1 MANRIPLIVDTT
13 DGNKIKELPIGSNL
27 DLTGSGIVGTTS
39 IGTTSITADVSVLNS
54 INTNNIIVNASAD
67 LGSVEN
73 LTINGGTAGQVL
85 STDGAG
91 NVSFITLGNYD
102 QNLNTTDDVTFN
114 TVGSRRITAP
124 INVTA
129 EIRTSSTGLGNK
141 TWAFGSTGIL
151 TLPVDGDIR
160 NSAGQSLLN
169 FTSVPSDIIS
179 DVDNTRDLGAV
190 GNRWAQGHFTNIY
203 GALTGE
209 LTGNVTGDLTG
220 NVTGNLTGNVTGQ
233 LNAGFG
239 IISYSDLAPNQGWNV
254 ESNSLPPT
262 KWVFR
267 TTGDLQLPG
276 GGGLLGLPDGDITDA
291 QSKSLLR
298 GNWGVVNIAKINL
311 AGSWPFNGIGFWAN
325 PVTTRVWDNST
336 IILDYDTWEALKAQY
351 PAWVAGDAIPNDL
364 ICLGSAD
371 YLGRFNNFGKI
382 ITPTEFDITTS
393 GGYITDVKVA
403 QAGINQ
409 SGLSSDNLQAFLP
422 GDTLT
427 QNTAIPA
434 GGIIGR
440 IPPLP
445 INYQDSGL
453 TLNQGQLVV
462 NPINADSTV
471 EPVVAKF
478 YGDVVVTGDVIGNVV
493 GPIQVDVSNISILG
507 GSVNQVLQTNGAGV
521 LSWVTQSG
529 GGGGG
534 GAVVLDD
541 LTDVVITSVSSG
553 QVLKYDGANWINSA
567 VPLNAFGTITV
578 SGSGI
583 NIAPDQLN
591 DTLTFI
597 ASTGISMNVDA
608 GTDSITIT
616 NTAPNVTQNVF
627 TTVAVAGQNN
637 VVADSSTDTLTLVA
651 GANVTIT
658 TNDSTDS
665 ITINA
670 GQSNSFVSIAVAGQ
684 SPVLADS
691 TSDTLTLVGSGITIT
706 TDSVTDT
713 ITFSNVGTGLES
725 RTTVAGTTAS
735 LASLASADLNITGF
749 KGYVLYKIQ
758 TSVAAWV
765 RLYTDG
771 ASRTADAGRLEAVD
785 PDPGAGVIAEV
796 ITTGGQTILMS
807 PAVMGFN
814 NETSPTT
821 TIPCRVTN
829 KSGSTAAV
837 TVTLTLIKIEA

>member
-13 DGNKIKELPIGSNL
+13 DSNKIKELPIGDNL
-27 DLTGSGIVGTTS
+27 LMTGSNITGVSGITAQ
-39 IGTTSITADVSVLNS
+39 SITTTTGTFTNLNTQ
-54 INTNNIIVNASAD
+54 NLTVTAATN
-67 LGSVEN
+67 LGSITN
-73 LTINGGTAGQVL
+73 ITITGGTAGQVL
-85 STDGAG
+85 STDGTG
-91 NVSFITLGNYD
+91 NVSFISLGNYD
-102 QNLNTTDDVTFN
+102 QNLNTTNNVTFN
-114 TVGSRRITAP
+114 TVATRTIISP
-124 INVTA
+124 INFSA

-141 TWAFGSTGIL
+141 TWEFGSTGIL
-151 TLPVDGDIR
+151 TLPVNGDIR
-160 NSAGQSLLN
+160 NSAGQSLL
-169 FTSVPSDIIS
+169 SYAAVAADIIS

-190 GNRWAQGHFTNIY
+190 GNRWSQGHFTNIY
-203 GALTGE
+203 GA

-220 NVTGNLTGNVTGQ
+220 NVTGNTAGVHTGAVTGNLTGNVTG
-233 LNAGFG
+233 NTAGVHTG
-239 IISYSDLAPNQGWNV
+239 AVTGNLTGNV
-254 ESNSLPPT
+254 TGNL
-262 KWVFR
+262 
-267 TTGDLQLPG
+267 TGD
-276 GGGLLGLPDGDITDA
+276 
-291 QSKSLLR
+291 
-298 GNWGVVNIAKINL
+298 
-311 AGSWPFNGIGFWAN
+311 
-325 PVTTRVWDNST
+325 
-336 IILDYDTWEALKAQY
+336 
-351 PAWVAGDAIPNDL
+351 VAGN
-364 ICLGSAD
+364 
-371 YLGRFNNFGKI
+371 
-382 ITPTEFDITTS
+382 
-393 GGYITDVKVA
+393 
-403 QAGINQ
+403 
-409 SGLSSDNLQAFLP
+409 
-422 GDTLT
+422 
-427 QNTAIPA
+427 
-434 GGIIGR
+434 
-440 IPPLP
+440 
-445 INYQDSGL
+445 
-453 TLNQGQLVV
+453 
-462 NPINADSTV
+462 
-471 EPVVAKF
+471 
-478 YGDVVVTGDVIGNVV
+478 VTGDVTGNVQGSVFANDSTQMINAVTGKVV
-493 GPIQVDVSNISILG
+493 GPIQVNVANISILG
-507 GSVNQVLQTNGAGV
+507 GSADQVLKTNGAGV

-529 GGGGG
+529 GPGG

-597 ASTGISMNVDA
+597 ASTGISMTADA
-608 GTDSITIT
+608 GTDTITIT
-616 NTAPNVTQNVF
+616 NTAPNVTQNAF
-627 TTVAVAGQNN
+627 TTVAVAGQTS
-637 VVADSSTDTLTLVA
+637 VTADSSTDTLTLVA

-658 TNDSTDS
+658 TDSGTDS

-713 ITFSNVGTGLES
+713 ITFSNAGSGLEA
-725 RTTVAGTTAS
+725 RTTASGTTGS

-749 KGYVLYKIQ
+749 KGYVLLKIQ

-771 ASRTADAGRLEAVD
+771 TSRTADAGRLEAVD

-814 NETSPTT
+814 NETVPTT

-829 KSGSTAAV
+829 KSGSSAAV

>member
-1 MANRIPLIVDTT
+1 MANRIPLIVDNT
-13 DGNKIKELPIGSNL
+13 DSNKIKELPIGDNL
-27 DLTGSGIVGTTS
+27 LMTGSNITGVSGITAQ
-39 IGTTSITADVSVLNS
+39 SITTTTGTFTNLNTQ
-54 INTNNIIVNASAD
+54 NLTVTAATN
-67 LGSVEN
+67 LGSITN
-73 LTINGGTAGQVL
+73 ITITGGTAGQVL
-85 STDGAG
+85 STDGTG
-91 NVSFITLGNYD
+91 NVSFISLGNYD
-102 QNLNTTDDVTFN
+102 QNLNTTNNVTFN
-114 TVGSRRITAP
+114 TVATRTIISP
-124 INVTA
+124 INFSA

-141 TWAFGSTGIL
+141 TWEFGSTGIL
-151 TLPVDGDIR
+151 TLPVNGDIR
-160 NSAGQSLLN
+160 NSAGQSLL
-169 FTSVPSDIIS
+169 SYAAVAADIIS

-190 GNRWAQGHFTNIY
+190 GNRWSQGHFTNIY
-203 GALTGE
+203 GA

-220 NVTGNLTGNVTGQ
+220 NVTGNTAGVHTGAVTGNLTGNVTG
-233 LNAGFG
+233 
-239 IISYSDLAPNQGWNV
+239 
-254 ESNSLPPT
+254 
-262 KWVFR
+262 
-267 TTGDLQLPG
+267 
-276 GGGLLGLPDGDITDA
+276 
-291 QSKSLLR
+291 
-298 GNWGVVNIAKINL
+298 
-311 AGSWPFNGIGFWAN
+311 
-325 PVTTRVWDNST
+325 
-336 IILDYDTWEALKAQY
+336 
-351 PAWVAGDAIPNDL
+351 
-364 ICLGSAD
+364 
-371 YLGRFNNFGKI
+371 
-382 ITPTEFDITTS
+382 
-393 GGYITDVKVA
+393 
-403 QAGINQ
+403 
-409 SGLSSDNLQAFLP
+409 
-422 GDTLT
+422 
-427 QNTAIPA
+427 NTAGVHTGA
-434 GGIIGR
+434 VTG
-440 IPPLP
+440 
-445 INYQDSGL
+445 NL
-453 TLNQGQLVV
+453 TGNVTGNLTGN
-462 NPINADSTV
+462 
-471 EPVVAKF
+471 
-478 YGDVVVTGDVIGNVV
+478 VTGDVTGNVQGSVFANDSTQMINAVTGKVV

-507 GSVNQVLQTNGAGV
+507 GSNNQVLKTNGAGV

-529 GGGGG
+529 GPGG

-597 ASTGISMNVDA
+597 ASTGISMTADA
-608 GTDSITIT
+608 GTDTITIT

-627 TTVAVAGQNN
+627 TTVAVAGQTS
-637 VVADSSTDTLTLVA
+637 VTADSSTDTLTLVA

-658 TNDSTDS
+658 TDSGTDS

-713 ITFSNVGTGLES
+713 ITFSNAGSGLEA
-725 RTTVAGTTAS
+725 RTTASGTTGS

-749 KGYVLYKIQ
+749 KGYVLLKIQ

-771 ASRTADAGRLEAVD
+771 TSRTADAGRLEAVD

-814 NETSPTT
+814 NETVPTT

-829 KSGSTAAV
+829 KSGSSAAV

>member
-1 MANRIPLIVDTT
+1 MADRIPLIVDTT
-13 DGNKIKELPIGSNL
+13 DSNKIKELPIGDNL
-27 DLTGSGIVGTTS
+27 LMTGSNITGVSGITAQ
-39 IGTTSITADVSVLNS
+39 SITTTTGTFTNLN
-54 INTNNIIVNASAD
+54 TQ
-67 LGSVEN
+67 N
-73 LTINGGTAGQVL
+73 LTVTAATNLGNITNITITGGTEGQVL
-85 STDGAG
+85 STDGTG
-91 NVSFITLGNYD
+91 NVSFISLGNYD

-114 TVGSRRITAP
+114 TVATRRITAP

-141 TWAFGSTGIL
+141 TWTFGSTGIL
-151 TLPVDGDIR
+151 TLPVNGDIR
-160 NSAGQSLLN
+160 NSAGQSLL
-169 FTSVPSDIIS
+169 SYAAVAADIIS

-190 GNRWAQGHFTNIY
+190 GNRWSQGHFNNLY
-203 GALTGE
+203 GT

-220 NVTGNLTGNVTGQ
+220 NVTGNVLGNVTGNLTGQ
-233 LNAGFG
+233 LQAANPFKTISYVSEGPNPGWKITSNVFG
-239 IISYSDLAPNQGWNV
+239 IGEWL
-254 ESNSLPPT
+254 
-262 KWVFR
+262 FR
-267 TTGDLQLPG
+267 DTGDLRLPNG
-276 GGGLLGLPDGDITDA
+276 FTDITDA
-291 QSKSLLR
+291 QDQSLLR
-298 GNWGVVNIAKINL
+298 GNWGVVNIYKDNAP
-311 AGSWPFNGIGFWAN
+311 GYWPFNGVGSFAL
-325 PVTTRVWDNST
+325 PATTRVWDSST
-336 IILDYDTWEALKAQY
+336 IILDYDTWEALKEQY
-351 PAWVAGDAIPNDL
+351 PAWVAGDPIPNDL
-364 ICLGSAD
+364 ITLGTANPGD
-371 YLGRFNNFGKI
+371 PFDNFGKI

-393 GGYITDVKVA
+393 GGYITDVRVS

-409 SGLSSDNLQAFLP
+409 SIVSTDNLMAFLP

-427 QNTAIPA
+427 QNTVLPA
-434 GGIIGR
+434 GGILGR
-440 IPPLP
+440 IPTLP

-462 NPINADSTV
+462 NPINQDSTV

-507 GSVNQVLQTNGAGV
+507 GSNNQVLRTNGAGV

-529 GGGGG
+529 GPGG
-534 GAVVLDD
+534 GAVILDD

-597 ASTGISMNVDA
+597 ASTGISMTADA
-608 GTDSITIT
+608 GTDTITIT

-627 TTVAVAGQNN
+627 TTVAVAGQTS
-637 VVADSSTDTLTLVA
+637 VTADSSTDTLTLVA

-658 TNDSTDS
+658 TDSGTDS

-713 ITFSNVGTGLES
+713 ITFSNAGSGLEA
-725 RTTVAGTTAS
+725 RTTASGTTGS

-749 KGYVLYKIQ
+749 KGYVLLKIQ

-814 NETSPTT
+814 NETTPTT
-821 TIPCRVTN
+821 NIPCRVTN
-829 KSGSTAAV
+829 KSGSSAAV

>member
-13 DGNKIKELPIGSNL
+13 DSNKIKELPIGDNL
-27 DLTGSGIVGTTS
+27 LMTGSNITGVSGITAQ
-39 IGTTSITADVSVLNS
+39 SITTTTGTFTNV
-54 INTNNIIVNASAD
+54 NTQNLTVTAATNLGNIT
-67 LGSVEN
+67 N
-73 LTINGGTAGQVL
+73 LTITGGTAGQVL
-85 STDGAG
+85 STDGTG
-91 NVSFITLGNYD
+91 NVSFISLGNYD

-114 TVGSRRITAP
+114 TVATRRITAP

-151 TLPVDGDIR
+151 TLPVNGDIR
-160 NSAGQSLLN
+160 NSAGQSLL
-169 FTSVPSDIIS
+169 SYAAVAADIIS

-190 GNRWAQGHFTNIY
+190 GNRWSQGHFTNIY
-203 GALTGE
+203 GA

-220 NVTGNLTGNVTGQ
+220 NVTGNTAGVHTGAVTGNLTGNVTGN
-233 LNAGFG
+233 L
-239 IISYSDLAPNQGWNV
+239 
-254 ESNSLPPT
+254 
-262 KWVFR
+262 
-267 TTGDLQLPG
+267 TG
-276 GGGLLGLPDGDITDA
+276 
-291 QSKSLLR
+291 
-298 GNWGVVNIAKINL
+298 N
-311 AGSWPFNGIGFWAN
+311 
-325 PVTTRVWDNST
+325 
-336 IILDYDTWEALKAQY
+336 
-351 PAWVAGDAIPNDL
+351 
-364 ICLGSAD
+364 
-371 YLGRFNNFGKI
+371 
-382 ITPTEFDITTS
+382 
-393 GGYITDVKVA
+393 
-403 QAGINQ
+403 
-409 SGLSSDNLQAFLP
+409 
-422 GDTLT
+422 
-427 QNTAIPA
+427 
-434 GGIIGR
+434 
-440 IPPLP
+440 
-445 INYQDSGL
+445 
-453 TLNQGQLVV
+453 
-462 NPINADSTV
+462 
-471 EPVVAKF
+471 
-478 YGDVVVTGDVIGNVV
+478 VTGDVTGNMQGSVFANDSTQMINAVTGKVV

-507 GSVNQVLQTNGAGV
+507 GSNNQVLKTNGAGV

-529 GGGGG
+529 GPGG

-597 ASTGISMNVDA
+597 ASTGISMTADA
-608 GTDSITIT
+608 GTDTITIT

-627 TTVAVAGQNN
+627 TTVAVAGQTS
-637 VVADSSTDTLTLVA
+637 VAADSSTDTLTLVA

-658 TNDSTDS
+658 TDSGTDS

-713 ITFSNVGTGLES
+713 ITFSNAGSGLEA
-725 RTTVAGTTAS
+725 RTTASGTTGS

-749 KGYVLYKIQ
+749 KGYVLLKIQ

-771 ASRTADAGRLEAVD
+771 TSRTADAGRLEAVD

-814 NETSPTT
+814 NETVPTT

-829 KSGSTAAV
+829 KSGSSAAV

>member
-1 MANRIPLIVDTT
+1 MANRLPLIVDTA
-13 DGNKIKELPIGSNL
+13 DGNKIKELPIGDNL
-27 DLTGSGIVGTTS
+27 LMTGSNITGVSGITAQ
-39 IGTTSITADVSVLNS
+39 SITTTTGTFTNLN
-54 INTNNIIVNASAD
+54 TQ
-67 LGSVEN
+67 N
-73 LTINGGTAGQVL
+73 LTVTAATNLGNITNITITGGTAGQVL
-85 STDGAG
+85 STDGTG
-91 NVSFITLGNYD
+91 NVSFISLGNYD

-114 TVGSRRITAP
+114 TVATRRITAP

-141 TWAFGSTGIL
+141 TWTFGSTGIL
-151 TLPVDGDIR
+151 TLPVNGDIR
-160 NSAGQSLLN
+160 NSAGQSLL
-169 FTSVPSDIIS
+169 SYAAVAADIIS

-190 GNRWAQGHFTNIY
+190 GNRWSQGHFTNIY
-203 GALTGE
+203 GA

-220 NVTGNLTGNVTGQ
+220 NVTGNTAGVHTGAVTGNLTGNVTGN
-233 LNAGFG
+233 L
-239 IISYSDLAPNQGWNV
+239 
-254 ESNSLPPT
+254 
-262 KWVFR
+262 
-267 TTGDLQLPG
+267 TG
-276 GGGLLGLPDGDITDA
+276 
-291 QSKSLLR
+291 
-298 GNWGVVNIAKINL
+298 N
-311 AGSWPFNGIGFWAN
+311 
-325 PVTTRVWDNST
+325 
-336 IILDYDTWEALKAQY
+336 
-351 PAWVAGDAIPNDL
+351 
-364 ICLGSAD
+364 
-371 YLGRFNNFGKI
+371 
-382 ITPTEFDITTS
+382 
-393 GGYITDVKVA
+393 
-403 QAGINQ
+403 
-409 SGLSSDNLQAFLP
+409 
-422 GDTLT
+422 
-427 QNTAIPA
+427 
-434 GGIIGR
+434 
-440 IPPLP
+440 
-445 INYQDSGL
+445 
-453 TLNQGQLVV
+453 
-462 NPINADSTV
+462 
-471 EPVVAKF
+471 
-478 YGDVVVTGDVIGNVV
+478 VTGDVTGNVTGDVTGNVQGSVFANDSTQMINAVTGKVV

-507 GSVNQVLQTNGAGV
+507 GSNNQVLKTNGAGV

-529 GGGGG
+529 GPGG

-597 ASTGISMNVDA
+597 ASTGISMTADA
-608 GTDSITIT
+608 GTDTITIT

-627 TTVAVAGQNN
+627 TTVAVAGQTS
-637 VVADSSTDTLTLVA
+637 VTADSSTDTLTLVA

-658 TNDSTDS
+658 TDSGTDS

-713 ITFSNVGTGLES
+713 ITFSNAGSGLEA
-725 RTTVAGTTAS
+725 RTTASGTTGS

-749 KGYVLYKIQ
+749 KGYVLLKIQ

-814 NETSPTT
+814 NETVPTT

-829 KSGSTAAV
+829 KSGSSAAV

>member
-13 DGNKIKELPIGSNL
+13 DSNKIKELPIGDNL
-27 DLTGSGIVGTTS
+27 LMTGSNITGVSGITAQ
-39 IGTTSITADVSVLNS
+39 SITTTTGTFTNLN
-54 INTNNIIVNASAD
+54 TQ
-67 LGSVEN
+67 N
-73 LTINGGTAGQVL
+73 LTVTAATNLGNITNITITGGTAGQVL
-85 STDGAG
+85 STDGTG
-91 NVSFITLGNYD
+91 NVSFISLGNYD

-114 TVGSRRITAP
+114 TVATRRITAP

-141 TWAFGSTGIL
+141 TWTFGSTGIL
-151 TLPVDGDIR
+151 TLPVNGDIR
-160 NSAGQSLLN
+160 NSAGQSLL
-169 FTSVPSDIIS
+169 SYAAVAADIIS

-203 GALTGE
+203 GALTGNVTGD
-209 LTGNVTGDLTG
+209 LTGNVTGNTAGVHTGAVTGNVTGDLTG
-220 NVTGNLTGNVTGQ
+220 NVTGNTAGVHTGAVTGSVTGSVTGNVTG
-233 LNAGFG
+233 
-239 IISYSDLAPNQGWNV
+239 DLSGNV
-254 ESNSLPPT
+254 
-262 KWVFR
+262 
-267 TTGDLQLPG
+267 TGDL
-276 GGGLLGLPDGDITDA
+276 T
-291 QSKSLLR
+291 
-298 GNWGVVNIAKINL
+298 GNVQ
-311 AGSWPFNGIGFWAN
+311 GSVFAN
-325 PVTTRVWDNST
+325 DST
-336 IILDYDTWEALKAQY
+336 QM
-351 PAWVAGDAIPNDL
+351 
-364 ICLGSAD
+364 
-371 YLGRFNNFGKI
+371 
-382 ITPTEFDITTS
+382 
-393 GGYITDVKVA
+393 
-403 QAGINQ
+403 
-409 SGLSSDNLQAFLP
+409 
-422 GDTLT
+422 
-427 QNTAIPA
+427 
-434 GGIIGR
+434 
-440 IPPLP
+440 
-445 INYQDSGL
+445 
-453 TLNQGQLVV
+453 
-462 NPINADSTV
+462 INA
-471 EPVVAKF
+471 
-478 YGDVVVTGDVIGNVV
+478 VTGKVV
-493 GPIQVDVSNISILG
+493 GPIQVNVANISILG
-507 GSVNQVLQTNGAGV
+507 GSADQVLKTNGAGV

-529 GGGGG
+529 GPGG

-597 ASTGISMNVDA
+597 ASTGISMTADA
-608 GTDSITIT
+608 GTDTITIT

-627 TTVAVAGQNN
+627 TTVAVAGQTS
-637 VVADSSTDTLTLVA
+637 VAADTSTDTLTLVA

-658 TNDSTDS
+658 TDSGTDS

-713 ITFSNVGTGLES
+713 ITFSNAGSGLETRTTAVGTTG
-725 RTTVAGTTAS
+725 S

-771 ASRTADAGRLEAVD
+771 TSRTADASRLEAVD

-829 KSGSTAAV
+829 KSGSSAAV

>member
-13 DGNKIKELPIGSNL
+13 DSNKIKELPIGDNL
-27 DLTGSGIVGTTS
+27 LMTGSNITGVSGITAQ
-39 IGTTSITADVSVLNS
+39 SITTTTGTFTNLN
-54 INTNNIIVNASAD
+54 TQ
-67 LGSVEN
+67 N
-73 LTINGGTAGQVL
+73 LTVTAATNLGNITNITITGGTAGQVL
-85 STDGAG
+85 STDGTG
-91 NVSFITLGNYD
+91 NVSFISLGNYD

-114 TVGSRRITAP
+114 TVATRRITAP

-141 TWAFGSTGIL
+141 TWTFGSTGIL
-151 TLPVDGDIR
+151 TLPVNGDIR
-160 NSAGQSLLN
+160 NSAGQSLL
-169 FTSVPSDIIS
+169 SYAAVAADIIS

-190 GNRWAQGHFTNIY
+190 GNRWSQGHFTNIY
-203 GALTGE
+203 GA

-220 NVTGNLTGNVTGQ
+220 NVTGNTAGVHTGAVTGNLTGNVTGN
-233 LNAGFG
+233 L
-239 IISYSDLAPNQGWNV
+239 
-254 ESNSLPPT
+254 
-262 KWVFR
+262 
-267 TTGDLQLPG
+267 TG
-276 GGGLLGLPDGDITDA
+276 
-291 QSKSLLR
+291 
-298 GNWGVVNIAKINL
+298 N
-311 AGSWPFNGIGFWAN
+311 
-325 PVTTRVWDNST
+325 
-336 IILDYDTWEALKAQY
+336 
-351 PAWVAGDAIPNDL
+351 
-364 ICLGSAD
+364 
-371 YLGRFNNFGKI
+371 
-382 ITPTEFDITTS
+382 
-393 GGYITDVKVA
+393 
-403 QAGINQ
+403 
-409 SGLSSDNLQAFLP
+409 
-422 GDTLT
+422 
-427 QNTAIPA
+427 
-434 GGIIGR
+434 
-440 IPPLP
+440 
-445 INYQDSGL
+445 
-453 TLNQGQLVV
+453 
-462 NPINADSTV
+462 
-471 EPVVAKF
+471 
-478 YGDVVVTGDVIGNVV
+478 VTGDVTGNVTGDVTGNMQGSVFANDSTQMINAVTGKVV

-507 GSVNQVLQTNGAGV
+507 GSNNQVLKTNGAGV

-529 GGGGG
+529 GPGG

-597 ASTGISMNVDA
+597 ASTGISMTADA
-608 GTDSITIT
+608 GTDTITIT
-616 NTAPNVTQNVF
+616 NTAPNVTQNAF
-627 TTVAVAGQNN
+627 TTVAVAGQTS
-637 VVADSSTDTLTLVA
+637 VTADSSTDTLTLVA

-658 TNDSTDS
+658 TDSGTDS

-713 ITFSNVGTGLES
+713 ITFSNAGSGLEA
-725 RTTVAGTTAS
+725 RTTAAGTTGS

-749 KGYVLYKIQ
+749 KGYVLLKIQ

-771 ASRTADAGRLEAVD
+771 TSRTADAGRLEAVD

-814 NETSPTT
+814 NETVPTT

-829 KSGSTAAV
+829 KSGSSAAV

>member
-13 DGNKIKELPIGSNL
+13 DSNKIKELPIGDNL
-27 DLTGSGIVGTTS
+27 LMTGSNITGVSGITAQ
-39 IGTTSITADVSVLNS
+39 SITTTTGTFTNLNTQ
-54 INTNNIIVNASAD
+54 NLTVTAATN
-67 LGSVEN
+67 LGSITN
-73 LTINGGTAGQVL
+73 ITITGGTEGQVL
-85 STDGAG
+85 STDGTG
-91 NVSFITLGNYD
+91 NVSFISLGNYD

-114 TVGSRRITAP
+114 TVATRRITAP

-141 TWAFGSTGIL
+141 TWTFGSTGIL
-151 TLPVDGDIR
+151 TLPVNGDIR
-160 NSAGQSLLN
+160 NSAGQSLL
-169 FTSVPSDIIS
+169 SYAAVAADIIS

-190 GNRWAQGHFTNIY
+190 GNRWSQGHFTNIY
-203 GALTGE
+203 GA

-220 NVTGNLTGNVTGQ
+220 NVTGNTAGVHTGAVTGNLTGNVTG
-233 LNAGFG
+233 
-239 IISYSDLAPNQGWNV
+239 
-254 ESNSLPPT
+254 
-262 KWVFR
+262 
-267 TTGDLQLPG
+267 
-276 GGGLLGLPDGDITDA
+276 
-291 QSKSLLR
+291 
-298 GNWGVVNIAKINL
+298 
-311 AGSWPFNGIGFWAN
+311 
-325 PVTTRVWDNST
+325 
-336 IILDYDTWEALKAQY
+336 
-351 PAWVAGDAIPNDL
+351 
-364 ICLGSAD
+364 
-371 YLGRFNNFGKI
+371 
-382 ITPTEFDITTS
+382 
-393 GGYITDVKVA
+393 
-403 QAGINQ
+403 
-409 SGLSSDNLQAFLP
+409 
-422 GDTLT
+422 
-427 QNTAIPA
+427 NTAGVHTGA
-434 GGIIGR
+434 VTG
-440 IPPLP
+440 
-445 INYQDSGL
+445 NL
-453 TLNQGQLVV
+453 TGNVTGNLTGN
-462 NPINADSTV
+462 
-471 EPVVAKF
+471 
-478 YGDVVVTGDVIGNVV
+478 VTGDVTGNVTGDVTGNMQGSVFANDSTQMINAVTGKVV

-507 GSVNQVLQTNGAGV
+507 GSNNQVLKTNGAGV

-529 GGGGG
+529 GPGG

-597 ASTGISMNVDA
+597 ASTGISMTADA
-608 GTDSITIT
+608 GTDTITIT
-616 NTAPNVTQNVF
+616 NTAPNVTQNAF
-627 TTVAVAGQNN
+627 TTVAVAGQTS
-637 VVADSSTDTLTLVA
+637 VTADSSTDTLTLVA

-658 TNDSTDS
+658 TDSGTDS

-713 ITFSNVGTGLES
+713 ITFSNAGSGLEARS
-725 RTTVAGTTAS
+725 TASGTTGS

-749 KGYVLYKIQ
+749 KGYVLLKIQ

-814 NETSPTT
+814 NETVPTT

-829 KSGSTAAV
+829 KSGSSAAV

>member
-13 DGNKIKELPIGSNL
+13 DSNKIKELPIGDNL
-27 DLTGSGIVGTTS
+27 LMTGSNITGVSGITAQ
-39 IGTTSITADVSVLNS
+39 SITTTTGTFTNLN
-54 INTNNIIVNASAD
+54 TQ
-67 LGSVEN
+67 N
-73 LTINGGTAGQVL
+73 LTVTAATNLGNITNITITGGTAGQVL
-85 STDGAG
+85 STDGTG
-91 NVSFITLGNYD
+91 NVSFISLGNYD

-114 TVGSRRITAP
+114 TVATRRITAP

-141 TWAFGSTGIL
+141 TWTFGSTGIL
-151 TLPVDGDIR
+151 TLPVNGDIR
-160 NSAGQSLLN
+160 NSAGQSLL
-169 FTSVPSDIIS
+169 SYAAVAADIIS

-190 GNRWAQGHFTNIY
+190 GNRWSQGHFTNIY
-203 GALTGE
+203 GA

-220 NVTGNLTGNVTGQ
+220 NVTGNTAGVHTGAVTGNLTGNVTGN
-233 LNAGFG
+233 L
-239 IISYSDLAPNQGWNV
+239 
-254 ESNSLPPT
+254 
-262 KWVFR
+262 
-267 TTGDLQLPG
+267 TG
-276 GGGLLGLPDGDITDA
+276 
-291 QSKSLLR
+291 
-298 GNWGVVNIAKINL
+298 N
-311 AGSWPFNGIGFWAN
+311 
-325 PVTTRVWDNST
+325 
-336 IILDYDTWEALKAQY
+336 
-351 PAWVAGDAIPNDL
+351 
-364 ICLGSAD
+364 
-371 YLGRFNNFGKI
+371 
-382 ITPTEFDITTS
+382 
-393 GGYITDVKVA
+393 
-403 QAGINQ
+403 
-409 SGLSSDNLQAFLP
+409 
-422 GDTLT
+422 
-427 QNTAIPA
+427 
-434 GGIIGR
+434 
-440 IPPLP
+440 
-445 INYQDSGL
+445 
-453 TLNQGQLVV
+453 
-462 NPINADSTV
+462 
-471 EPVVAKF
+471 
-478 YGDVVVTGDVIGNVV
+478 VTGDVTGNVTGDVTGNVQGSVFANDSTQMINAVTGKVV

-507 GSVNQVLQTNGAGV
+507 GSNNQVLKTNGAGV

-529 GGGGG
+529 GPGG

-597 ASTGISMNVDA
+597 ASTGISMTADA
-608 GTDSITIT
+608 GTDTITIT

-627 TTVAVAGQNN
+627 TTIAVAGQTS
-637 VVADSSTDTLTLVA
+637 VAADSSTDTLTLVA

-658 TNDSTDS
+658 TDSGTDS

-713 ITFSNVGTGLES
+713 ITFSNAGSGLEARTTAVGTTG
-725 RTTVAGTTAS
+725 S

-749 KGYVLYKIQ
+749 KGYVLLKIQ

-771 ASRTADAGRLEAVD
+771 TSRTADAGRLEAVD

-829 KSGSTAAV
+829 KSGSSAAV

>member
-13 DGNKIKELPIGSNL
+13 DSNKIKELPIGDNL
-27 DLTGSGIVGTTS
+27 LMTGSNITGVSGITAQ
-39 IGTTSITADVSVLNS
+39 SITTTTGTF
-54 INTNNIIVNASAD
+54 TNLATQNLTVTAATN
-67 LGSVEN
+67 LGSITN
-73 LTINGGTAGQVL
+73 ITITGGTAGQVL
-85 STDGAG
+85 STDGTG
-91 NVSFITLGNYD
+91 NVSFISLGNYD

-114 TVGSRRITAP
+114 TVATRRITAP

-141 TWAFGSTGIL
+141 TWTFGSTGIL
-151 TLPVDGDIR
+151 TLPVNGDIR
-160 NSAGQSLLN
+160 NSAGQSLL
-169 FTSVPSDIIS
+169 SYAAVAADIIS

-190 GNRWAQGHFTNIY
+190 GNRWSQGHFTNIY
-203 GALTGE
+203 GA

-220 NVTGNLTGNVTGQ
+220 NVTGNTAGVHTGAVTGNLTGNVTG
-233 LNAGFG
+233 
-239 IISYSDLAPNQGWNV
+239 
-254 ESNSLPPT
+254 
-262 KWVFR
+262 
-267 TTGDLQLPG
+267 
-276 GGGLLGLPDGDITDA
+276 
-291 QSKSLLR
+291 
-298 GNWGVVNIAKINL
+298 
-311 AGSWPFNGIGFWAN
+311 
-325 PVTTRVWDNST
+325 
-336 IILDYDTWEALKAQY
+336 
-351 PAWVAGDAIPNDL
+351 
-364 ICLGSAD
+364 
-371 YLGRFNNFGKI
+371 
-382 ITPTEFDITTS
+382 
-393 GGYITDVKVA
+393 
-403 QAGINQ
+403 
-409 SGLSSDNLQAFLP
+409 
-422 GDTLT
+422 
-427 QNTAIPA
+427 NTAGVHTGA
-434 GGIIGR
+434 VTG
-440 IPPLP
+440 
-445 INYQDSGL
+445 NL
-453 TLNQGQLVV
+453 TGNVTGNLTGN
-462 NPINADSTV
+462 
-471 EPVVAKF
+471 
-478 YGDVVVTGDVIGNVV
+478 VTGDVTGNVTGDVTGNVQGSVFANDSTQMINAVTGKVV

-507 GSVNQVLQTNGAGV
+507 GSNNQVLKTNGAGV

-529 GGGGG
+529 GPGG

-597 ASTGISMNVDA
+597 ASTGISMTADA
-608 GTDSITIT
+608 GTDTITIT

-627 TTVAVAGQNN
+627 TTVAVAGQTS
-637 VVADSSTDTLTLVA
+637 VTADSSTDTLTLVA

-658 TNDSTDS
+658 TDSGTDS

-713 ITFSNVGTGLES
+713 ITFSNAGSGLEARS
-725 RTTVAGTTAS
+725 TASGTTGS

-749 KGYVLYKIQ
+749 KGYVLLKIQ

-771 ASRTADAGRLEAVD
+771 TSRTADAGRLEAVD

-814 NETSPTT
+814 NETVPTT

-829 KSGSTAAV
+829 KSGSSAAV

>member
-13 DGNKIKELPIGSNL
+13 DSNKIKELPIGDNL
-27 DLTGSGIVGTTS
+27 LMTGSNITGVSGITAQ
-39 IGTTSITADVSVLNS
+39 SITTTTGTFTNLN
-54 INTNNIIVNASAD
+54 TQ
-67 LGSVEN
+67 N
-73 LTINGGTAGQVL
+73 LTVTAATNLGNITNITITGGTAGQVL
-85 STDGAG
+85 STDGTG
-91 NVSFITLGNYD
+91 NVSFISLGNYD

-114 TVGSRRITAP
+114 TVATRRITAP

-151 TLPVDGDIR
+151 TLPVNGDIR

-203 GALTGE
+203 GALTGNVTGD
-209 LTGNVTGDLTG
+209 LTGNVTGNTAGVHTGAVTGNLTGNVTGNTAGVHTGAVTGNLTG
-220 NVTGNLTGNVTGQ
+220 NVTGNLTGNVTG
-233 LNAGFG
+233 
-239 IISYSDLAPNQGWNV
+239 DV
-254 ESNSLPPT
+254 
-262 KWVFR
+262 
-267 TTGDLQLPG
+267 TG
-276 GGGLLGLPDGDITDA
+276 
-291 QSKSLLR
+291 
-298 GNWGVVNIAKINL
+298 N
-311 AGSWPFNGIGFWAN
+311 
-325 PVTTRVWDNST
+325 
-336 IILDYDTWEALKAQY
+336 
-351 PAWVAGDAIPNDL
+351 
-364 ICLGSAD
+364 
-371 YLGRFNNFGKI
+371 
-382 ITPTEFDITTS
+382 
-393 GGYITDVKVA
+393 
-403 QAGINQ
+403 
-409 SGLSSDNLQAFLP
+409 
-422 GDTLT
+422 
-427 QNTAIPA
+427 
-434 GGIIGR
+434 
-440 IPPLP
+440 
-445 INYQDSGL
+445 
-453 TLNQGQLVV
+453 
-462 NPINADSTV
+462 
-471 EPVVAKF
+471 
-478 YGDVVVTGDVIGNVV
+478 VTGDVTGNVQGSVFANDSTQMINAVTGKVV

-507 GSVNQVLQTNGAGV
+507 GSNNQVLKTNGAGV

-529 GGGGG
+529 GPGG

-597 ASTGISMNVDA
+597 ASTGISMTADA

-616 NTAPNVTQNVF
+616 NSAPNVTQNVF
-627 TTVAVAGQNN
+627 TTVAVAGQTS
-637 VVADSSTDTLTLVA
+637 VAADSSTDTLTLVA

-658 TNDSTDS
+658 TDSGTDS

-713 ITFSNVGTGLES
+713 ITFSNAGSGLET
-725 RTTVAGTTAS
+725 RTTASGTTGS

-771 ASRTADAGRLEAVD
+771 TSRTADAGRLEAVD

-814 NETSPTT
+814 NETVPTT

-829 KSGSTAAV
+829 KSGSSAAV

>member
-13 DGNKIKELPIGSNL
+13 DSNKIKELPIGDNL
-27 DLTGSGIVGTTS
+27 LMTGSNITGVSGITAQ
-39 IGTTSITADVSVLNS
+39 SITTTTGTFTNV
-54 INTNNIIVNASAD
+54 NTQNLTVTAATNLGNIT
-67 LGSVEN
+67 N
-73 LTINGGTAGQVL
+73 LTITGGTAGQVL
-85 STDGAG
+85 STDGTG
-91 NVSFITLGNYD
+91 NVSFISLGNYD

-114 TVGSRRITAP
+114 TVATRRITAP

-151 TLPVDGDIR
+151 TLPVNGDIR
-160 NSAGQSLLN
+160 NSAGQSLL
-169 FTSVPSDIIS
+169 SYAAVAADIIS

-190 GNRWAQGHFTNIY
+190 GNRWSQGHFTNIY
-203 GALTGE
+203 GA

-220 NVTGNLTGNVTGQ
+220 NVTGNTAGVHTGAVTGNLTGNVTG
-233 LNAGFG
+233 
-239 IISYSDLAPNQGWNV
+239 
-254 ESNSLPPT
+254 
-262 KWVFR
+262 
-267 TTGDLQLPG
+267 
-276 GGGLLGLPDGDITDA
+276 
-291 QSKSLLR
+291 
-298 GNWGVVNIAKINL
+298 
-311 AGSWPFNGIGFWAN
+311 
-325 PVTTRVWDNST
+325 
-336 IILDYDTWEALKAQY
+336 
-351 PAWVAGDAIPNDL
+351 
-364 ICLGSAD
+364 
-371 YLGRFNNFGKI
+371 
-382 ITPTEFDITTS
+382 
-393 GGYITDVKVA
+393 
-403 QAGINQ
+403 
-409 SGLSSDNLQAFLP
+409 
-422 GDTLT
+422 
-427 QNTAIPA
+427 NTAGVHTGA
-434 GGIIGR
+434 VTG
-440 IPPLP
+440 
-445 INYQDSGL
+445 NL
-453 TLNQGQLVV
+453 TGNVTGNLTGN
-462 NPINADSTV
+462 
-471 EPVVAKF
+471 
-478 YGDVVVTGDVIGNVV
+478 VTGDVTGNVTGDVTGNMQGSVFANDSTQMINAVTGKVV

-507 GSVNQVLQTNGAGV
+507 GSNNQVLKTNGAGV

-529 GGGGG
+529 GPGG

-597 ASTGISMNVDA
+597 ASTGISMTADA
-608 GTDSITIT
+608 GTDTITIT
-616 NTAPNVTQNVF
+616 NTAPNVTQNAF
-627 TTVAVAGQNN
+627 TTVAVAGQTS
-637 VVADSSTDTLTLVA
+637 VAADSSTDTLTLVA

-658 TNDSTDS
+658 TDSGTDS

-713 ITFSNVGTGLES
+713 ITFSNAGSGLEA
-725 RTTVAGTTAS
+725 RTTASGTTGS

-749 KGYVLYKIQ
+749 KGYVLLKIQ

-814 NETSPTT
+814 NETVPTT

-829 KSGSTAAV
+829 KSGSSAAV

>member
-13 DGNKIKELPIGSNL
+13 DSNKIKELPIGDNL
-27 DLTGSGIVGTTS
+27 LMTGSNITGVSGITAQ
-39 IGTTSITADVSVLNS
+39 SITTTTGTFTNLN
-54 INTNNIIVNASAD
+54 TQ
-67 LGSVEN
+67 N
-73 LTINGGTAGQVL
+73 LTVTAATNLGNITNITITGGTAGQVL
-85 STDGAG
+85 STDGTG
-91 NVSFITLGNYD
+91 NVSFISLGNYD

-114 TVGSRRITAP
+114 TVATRRITAP

-141 TWAFGSTGIL
+141 TWTFGSTGIL
-151 TLPVDGDIR
+151 TLPVNGDIR
-160 NSAGQSLLN
+160 NSAGQSLL
-169 FTSVPSDIIS
+169 SYAAVAADIIS

-190 GNRWAQGHFTNIY
+190 GNRWSQGHFTNIY
-203 GALTGE
+203 GA

-220 NVTGNLTGNVTGQ
+220 NVTGNTAGVHTGAVTGNLTGNVTG
-233 LNAGFG
+233 
-239 IISYSDLAPNQGWNV
+239 
-254 ESNSLPPT
+254 
-262 KWVFR
+262 
-267 TTGDLQLPG
+267 
-276 GGGLLGLPDGDITDA
+276 
-291 QSKSLLR
+291 
-298 GNWGVVNIAKINL
+298 
-311 AGSWPFNGIGFWAN
+311 
-325 PVTTRVWDNST
+325 
-336 IILDYDTWEALKAQY
+336 
-351 PAWVAGDAIPNDL
+351 
-364 ICLGSAD
+364 
-371 YLGRFNNFGKI
+371 
-382 ITPTEFDITTS
+382 
-393 GGYITDVKVA
+393 
-403 QAGINQ
+403 
-409 SGLSSDNLQAFLP
+409 
-422 GDTLT
+422 
-427 QNTAIPA
+427 NTAGVHTGA
-434 GGIIGR
+434 VTG
-440 IPPLP
+440 
-445 INYQDSGL
+445 NL
-453 TLNQGQLVV
+453 TGNVTGNLTGN
-462 NPINADSTV
+462 
-471 EPVVAKF
+471 
-478 YGDVVVTGDVIGNVV
+478 VTGDVTGNVTGDVTGNVQGSVFANDSTQMINAVTGKVV

-507 GSVNQVLQTNGAGV
+507 GSNNQVLKTNGAGV

-529 GGGGG
+529 GPGG

-597 ASTGISMNVDA
+597 ASTGISMTADA

-627 TTVAVAGQNN
+627 TTVAVAGQTS
-637 VVADSSTDTLTLVA
+637 VAADTSTDTLTLVA

-658 TNDSTDS
+658 TDSGTDS

-713 ITFSNVGTGLES
+713 ITFSNAGSGLETRTTAVGTTG
-725 RTTVAGTTAS
+725 S

-749 KGYVLYKIQ
+749 KGYVLLKIQ

-771 ASRTADAGRLEAVD
+771 TSRTADASRLEAVD

-814 NETSPTT
+814 NETVPTT

-829 KSGSTAAV
+829 KSGSSAAV

>member
-13 DGNKIKELPIGSNL
+13 DSNKIKELPIGDNL
-27 DLTGSGIVGTTS
+27 LMTGSNITGVSGITAQ
-39 IGTTSITADVSVLNS
+39 SITTTTGTF
-54 INTNNIIVNASAD
+54 TNLATQNLTVTAATN
-67 LGSVEN
+67 LGSITN
-73 LTINGGTAGQVL
+73 ITITGGTEGQVL
-85 STDGAG
+85 STDGTG
-91 NVSFITLGNYD
+91 NVSFISLGNYD

-114 TVGSRRITAP
+114 TVATRRITAP

-141 TWAFGSTGIL
+141 TWTFGSTGIL
-151 TLPVDGDIR
+151 TLPVNGDIR
-160 NSAGQSLLN
+160 NSAGQSLL
-169 FTSVPSDIIS
+169 SYAAVAADIIS

-190 GNRWAQGHFTNIY
+190 GNRWSQGHFTNIY
-203 GALTGE
+203 GA

-220 NVTGNLTGNVTGQ
+220 NVTGNTAGVHTGAVTGNLTGNVTGN
-233 LNAGFG
+233 L
-239 IISYSDLAPNQGWNV
+239 
-254 ESNSLPPT
+254 
-262 KWVFR
+262 
-267 TTGDLQLPG
+267 TG
-276 GGGLLGLPDGDITDA
+276 
-291 QSKSLLR
+291 
-298 GNWGVVNIAKINL
+298 N
-311 AGSWPFNGIGFWAN
+311 
-325 PVTTRVWDNST
+325 
-336 IILDYDTWEALKAQY
+336 
-351 PAWVAGDAIPNDL
+351 
-364 ICLGSAD
+364 
-371 YLGRFNNFGKI
+371 
-382 ITPTEFDITTS
+382 
-393 GGYITDVKVA
+393 
-403 QAGINQ
+403 
-409 SGLSSDNLQAFLP
+409 
-422 GDTLT
+422 
-427 QNTAIPA
+427 
-434 GGIIGR
+434 
-440 IPPLP
+440 
-445 INYQDSGL
+445 
-453 TLNQGQLVV
+453 
-462 NPINADSTV
+462 
-471 EPVVAKF
+471 
-478 YGDVVVTGDVIGNVV
+478 VTGDVTGNVTGDVTGNMQGSVFANDSTQMINAVTGKVV

-507 GSVNQVLQTNGAGV
+507 GSNNQVLKTNGAGV

-529 GGGGG
+529 GPGG

-597 ASTGISMNVDA
+597 ASTGISMTADA
-608 GTDSITIT
+608 GTDTITIT
-616 NTAPNVTQNVF
+616 NTAPNVTQNAF
-627 TTVAVAGQNN
+627 TTVAVAGQTS
-637 VVADSSTDTLTLVA
+637 VAADSSTDTLTLVA

-658 TNDSTDS
+658 TDSGTDS

-713 ITFSNVGTGLES
+713 ITFSNAGSGLEA
-725 RTTVAGTTAS
+725 RTTAAGTTGS

-749 KGYVLYKIQ
+749 KGYVLLKIQ

-771 ASRTADAGRLEAVD
+771 TSRTADAGRLEAVD

-814 NETSPTT
+814 NETVPTT

-829 KSGSTAAV
+829 KSGSSAAV

>member
-1 MANRIPLIVDTT
+1 VDTT
-13 DGNKIKELPIGSNL
+13 DSNKIKELPIGDNL
-27 DLTGSGIVGTTS
+27 LMTGSNITGVSGITAQ
-39 IGTTSITADVSVLNS
+39 SITTTTGTFTNLN
-54 INTNNIIVNASAD
+54 TQ
-67 LGSVEN
+67 N
-73 LTINGGTAGQVL
+73 LTVTAATNLGNITNITITGGTAGQVL
-85 STDGAG
+85 STDGTG
-91 NVSFITLGNYD
+91 NVSFISLGNYD

-114 TVGSRRITAP
+114 TVATRRITAP

-141 TWAFGSTGIL
+141 TWTFGSTGIL
-151 TLPVDGDIR
+151 TLPVNGDIR
-160 NSAGQSLLN
+160 NSAGQSLL
-169 FTSVPSDIIS
+169 SYAAVAADIIS

-190 GNRWAQGHFTNIY
+190 GNRWSQGHFTNIY
-203 GALTGE
+203 GA

-220 NVTGNLTGNVTGQ
+220 NVTGNTAGVHTGAVTGNLTGNVTG
-233 LNAGFG
+233 
-239 IISYSDLAPNQGWNV
+239 
-254 ESNSLPPT
+254 
-262 KWVFR
+262 
-267 TTGDLQLPG
+267 
-276 GGGLLGLPDGDITDA
+276 
-291 QSKSLLR
+291 
-298 GNWGVVNIAKINL
+298 
-311 AGSWPFNGIGFWAN
+311 
-325 PVTTRVWDNST
+325 
-336 IILDYDTWEALKAQY
+336 
-351 PAWVAGDAIPNDL
+351 
-364 ICLGSAD
+364 
-371 YLGRFNNFGKI
+371 
-382 ITPTEFDITTS
+382 
-393 GGYITDVKVA
+393 
-403 QAGINQ
+403 
-409 SGLSSDNLQAFLP
+409 
-422 GDTLT
+422 
-427 QNTAIPA
+427 NTAGVHTGA
-434 GGIIGR
+434 VTG
-440 IPPLP
+440 
-445 INYQDSGL
+445 NL
-453 TLNQGQLVV
+453 TGNVTGNLTGN
-462 NPINADSTV
+462 
-471 EPVVAKF
+471 
-478 YGDVVVTGDVIGNVV
+478 VTGDVTGNVTGDVTGNVQGSVFANDSTQMINAVTGKVV

-507 GSVNQVLQTNGAGV
+507 GSNNQVLKTNGAGV

-529 GGGGG
+529 GPGG

-553 QVLKYDGANWINSA
+553 QVLKYDGTNWINSA

-597 ASTGISMNVDA
+597 ASTGISMTADA
-608 GTDSITIT
+608 GTDTITIT

-627 TTVAVAGQNN
+627 TTIAVAGQTS
-637 VVADSSTDTLTLVA
+637 VAADSSTDTLTLVA

-658 TNDSTDS
+658 TDSGTDS

-713 ITFSNVGTGLES
+713 ITFSNAGSGLEARTTAVGTTG
-725 RTTVAGTTAS
+725 S

-749 KGYVLYKIQ
+749 KGYVLLKIQ

-771 ASRTADAGRLEAVD
+771 TSRTADAGRLEAVD

-814 NETSPTT
+814 NETVPTT

-829 KSGSTAAV
+829 KSGSSAAV

>member
-13 DGNKIKELPIGSNL
+13 DSNKIKELPIGDNL
-27 DLTGSGIVGTTS
+27 LMTGSNITGVSGITAQ
-39 IGTTSITADVSVLNS
+39 SITTTTGTFTNLN
-54 INTNNIIVNASAD
+54 TQ
-67 LGSVEN
+67 N
-73 LTINGGTAGQVL
+73 LTVTAATNLGNITNITITGGTEGQVL
-85 STDGAG
+85 STDGTG
-91 NVSFITLGNYD
+91 NVSFISLGNYD

-114 TVGSRRITAP
+114 TVATRRITAP

-141 TWAFGSTGIL
+141 TWVFGSTGIL
-151 TLPVDGDIR
+151 TLPVNGDIR
-160 NSAGQSLLN
+160 NSAGQSLL
-169 FTSVPSDIIS
+169 SYAAVAADIIS

-190 GNRWAQGHFTNIY
+190 GNRWSQGHFTNIY
-203 GALTGE
+203 GA

-220 NVTGNLTGNVTGQ
+220 NVTGNTAGVHTGAVTGNLTGNVTGN
-233 LNAGFG
+233 L
-239 IISYSDLAPNQGWNV
+239 
-254 ESNSLPPT
+254 
-262 KWVFR
+262 
-267 TTGDLQLPG
+267 TG
-276 GGGLLGLPDGDITDA
+276 
-291 QSKSLLR
+291 
-298 GNWGVVNIAKINL
+298 N
-311 AGSWPFNGIGFWAN
+311 
-325 PVTTRVWDNST
+325 
-336 IILDYDTWEALKAQY
+336 
-351 PAWVAGDAIPNDL
+351 
-364 ICLGSAD
+364 
-371 YLGRFNNFGKI
+371 
-382 ITPTEFDITTS
+382 
-393 GGYITDVKVA
+393 
-403 QAGINQ
+403 
-409 SGLSSDNLQAFLP
+409 
-422 GDTLT
+422 
-427 QNTAIPA
+427 
-434 GGIIGR
+434 
-440 IPPLP
+440 
-445 INYQDSGL
+445 
-453 TLNQGQLVV
+453 
-462 NPINADSTV
+462 
-471 EPVVAKF
+471 
-478 YGDVVVTGDVIGNVV
+478 VTGDVTGNVTGDVTGNVQGSVFANDSTQMINAVTGKVV

-507 GSVNQVLQTNGAGV
+507 GSNNQVLKTNGAGV

-529 GGGGG
+529 GPGG

-597 ASTGISMNVDA
+597 ASTGISMTADA
-608 GTDSITIT
+608 GTDTITIT
-616 NTAPNVTQNVF
+616 NTAPNVTQNAF
-627 TTVAVAGQNN
+627 TTVAVAGQTS
-637 VVADSSTDTLTLVA
+637 VVADTSTDTLTLVA

-658 TNDSTDS
+658 TDSGTDS

-713 ITFSNVGTGLES
+713 ITFSNAGSGLEA
-725 RTTVAGTTAS
+725 RTTAAGTTGS

-749 KGYVLYKIQ
+749 KGYVLLKIQ

-771 ASRTADAGRLEAVD
+771 TSRTADAGRLEAVD

-814 NETSPTT
+814 NETVPTT

-829 KSGSTAAV
+829 KSGSSAAV

>member
-13 DGNKIKELPIGSNL
+13 DSNKIKELPIGDNL
-27 DLTGSGIVGTTS
+27 LMTGSNITGVSGITAQ
-39 IGTTSITADVSVLNS
+39 SITTTTGTFTNLNTQ
-54 INTNNIIVNASAD
+54 NLTVTAATN
-67 LGSVEN
+67 LGSITN
-73 LTINGGTAGQVL
+73 ITITGGTAGQVL
-85 STDGAG
+85 STDGTG
-91 NVSFITLGNYD
+91 NVSFISLGNYD

-114 TVGSRRITAP
+114 TVATRRITAP

-141 TWAFGSTGIL
+141 TWTFGSTGIL
-151 TLPVDGDIR
+151 TLPVNGDIR
-160 NSAGQSLLN
+160 NSAGQSLL
-169 FTSVPSDIIS
+169 SYAAVAADIIS

-190 GNRWAQGHFTNIY
+190 GNRWSQGHFTNIY
-203 GALTGE
+203 GA

-220 NVTGNLTGNVTGQ
+220 NVTGNTAGVHTGAVTGNLTGNVTGN
-233 LNAGFG
+233 L
-239 IISYSDLAPNQGWNV
+239 
-254 ESNSLPPT
+254 
-262 KWVFR
+262 
-267 TTGDLQLPG
+267 TG
-276 GGGLLGLPDGDITDA
+276 
-291 QSKSLLR
+291 
-298 GNWGVVNIAKINL
+298 N
-311 AGSWPFNGIGFWAN
+311 
-325 PVTTRVWDNST
+325 
-336 IILDYDTWEALKAQY
+336 
-351 PAWVAGDAIPNDL
+351 
-364 ICLGSAD
+364 
-371 YLGRFNNFGKI
+371 
-382 ITPTEFDITTS
+382 
-393 GGYITDVKVA
+393 
-403 QAGINQ
+403 
-409 SGLSSDNLQAFLP
+409 
-422 GDTLT
+422 
-427 QNTAIPA
+427 
-434 GGIIGR
+434 
-440 IPPLP
+440 
-445 INYQDSGL
+445 
-453 TLNQGQLVV
+453 
-462 NPINADSTV
+462 
-471 EPVVAKF
+471 
-478 YGDVVVTGDVIGNVV
+478 VTGDVTGNVTGDVTGNVQGSVFANDSTQMINAVTGKVV
-493 GPIQVDVSNISILG
+493 GPIQVNVANISILG
-507 GSVNQVLQTNGAGV
+507 GSADQVLKTNGAGV

-529 GGGGG
+529 GPGG

-597 ASTGISMNVDA
+597 ASTGISMTADA
-608 GTDSITIT
+608 GTDTITIT
-616 NTAPNVTQNVF
+616 NTAPNVTQNAF
-627 TTVAVAGQNN
+627 TTVAVAGQTS

-658 TNDSTDS
+658 TDSGTDS

-713 ITFSNVGTGLES
+713 ITFSNAGSGLEA
-725 RTTVAGTTAS
+725 RTTASGTTGS

-749 KGYVLYKIQ
+749 KGYVLLKIQ

-771 ASRTADAGRLEAVD
+771 TSRTADAGRLEAVD

-814 NETSPTT
+814 NETVPTT

-829 KSGSTAAV
+829 KSGSSAAV

>member
-13 DGNKIKELPIGSNL
+13 DSNKIKELPIGDNL
-27 DLTGSGIVGTTS
+27 LMTGSNITGVSGITAQ
-39 IGTTSITADVSVLNS
+39 SITTTTGTFTNLNTQ
-54 INTNNIIVNASAD
+54 NLTVTAATN
-67 LGSVEN
+67 LGSITN
-73 LTINGGTAGQVL
+73 ITITGGTAGQVL
-85 STDGAG
+85 STDGTG
-91 NVSFITLGNYD
+91 NVSFISLGNYD

-114 TVGSRRITAP
+114 TVATRRITAP

-141 TWAFGSTGIL
+141 TWTFGSTGIL
-151 TLPVDGDIR
+151 TLPVNGDIR
-160 NSAGQSLLN
+160 NSAGQSLL
-169 FTSVPSDIIS
+169 SYAAVAADIIS

-190 GNRWAQGHFTNIY
+190 GNRWSQGHFTNIY
-203 GALTGE
+203 GA

-220 NVTGNLTGNVTGQ
+220 NVTGNTAGVHTGAVTGNLTGNVTGN
-233 LNAGFG
+233 L
-239 IISYSDLAPNQGWNV
+239 
-254 ESNSLPPT
+254 
-262 KWVFR
+262 
-267 TTGDLQLPG
+267 TG
-276 GGGLLGLPDGDITDA
+276 
-291 QSKSLLR
+291 
-298 GNWGVVNIAKINL
+298 N
-311 AGSWPFNGIGFWAN
+311 
-325 PVTTRVWDNST
+325 
-336 IILDYDTWEALKAQY
+336 
-351 PAWVAGDAIPNDL
+351 
-364 ICLGSAD
+364 
-371 YLGRFNNFGKI
+371 
-382 ITPTEFDITTS
+382 
-393 GGYITDVKVA
+393 
-403 QAGINQ
+403 
-409 SGLSSDNLQAFLP
+409 
-422 GDTLT
+422 
-427 QNTAIPA
+427 
-434 GGIIGR
+434 
-440 IPPLP
+440 
-445 INYQDSGL
+445 
-453 TLNQGQLVV
+453 
-462 NPINADSTV
+462 
-471 EPVVAKF
+471 
-478 YGDVVVTGDVIGNVV
+478 VTGDVTGNVTGDVTGNMQGSVFANDSTQMINAVTGKVV

-507 GSVNQVLQTNGAGV
+507 GSNNQVLKTNGAGV

-529 GGGGG
+529 GPGG

-597 ASTGISMNVDA
+597 ASTGISMTADA
-608 GTDSITIT
+608 GTDTITIT
-616 NTAPNVTQNVF
+616 NTAPNVTQNAF
-627 TTVAVAGQNN
+627 TTVAVAGQTS
-637 VVADSSTDTLTLVA
+637 VTADSSTDTLTLVA

-658 TNDSTDS
+658 TDSGTDS

-713 ITFSNVGTGLES
+713 ITFSNAGSGLEARTTAVGTTG
-725 RTTVAGTTAS
+725 S

-749 KGYVLYKIQ
+749 KGYVLLKIQ

-814 NETSPTT
+814 NETVPTT

-829 KSGSTAAV
+829 KSGSSAAV

>member
-1 MANRIPLIVDTT
+1 MANRIPLIVDNT
-13 DGNKIKELPIGSNL
+13 DSNKIKELPIGDNL
-27 DLTGSGIVGTTS
+27 LMTGSNITGVSGITAQ
-39 IGTTSITADVSVLNS
+39 SITTTTGTFTNLNTQ
-54 INTNNIIVNASAD
+54 NLTVTAATN
-67 LGSVEN
+67 LGSITN
-73 LTINGGTAGQVL
+73 ITITGGTAGQVL
-85 STDGAG
+85 STDGTG
-91 NVSFITLGNYD
+91 NVSFISLGNYD

-114 TVGSRRITAP
+114 TVATRRITAP

-141 TWAFGSTGIL
+141 TWTFGSTGIL
-151 TLPVDGDIR
+151 TLPVNGDIR
-160 NSAGQSLLN
+160 NSAGQSLL
-169 FTSVPSDIIS
+169 SYAAVAADIIS

-190 GNRWAQGHFTNIY
+190 GNRWSQGHFTNIY
-203 GALTGE
+203 GA

-220 NVTGNLTGNVTGQ
+220 NVTGNTAGVHTGAVTGNLTGNVTGN
-233 LNAGFG
+233 L
-239 IISYSDLAPNQGWNV
+239 
-254 ESNSLPPT
+254 
-262 KWVFR
+262 
-267 TTGDLQLPG
+267 TG
-276 GGGLLGLPDGDITDA
+276 
-291 QSKSLLR
+291 
-298 GNWGVVNIAKINL
+298 N
-311 AGSWPFNGIGFWAN
+311 
-325 PVTTRVWDNST
+325 
-336 IILDYDTWEALKAQY
+336 
-351 PAWVAGDAIPNDL
+351 
-364 ICLGSAD
+364 
-371 YLGRFNNFGKI
+371 
-382 ITPTEFDITTS
+382 
-393 GGYITDVKVA
+393 
-403 QAGINQ
+403 
-409 SGLSSDNLQAFLP
+409 
-422 GDTLT
+422 
-427 QNTAIPA
+427 
-434 GGIIGR
+434 
-440 IPPLP
+440 
-445 INYQDSGL
+445 
-453 TLNQGQLVV
+453 
-462 NPINADSTV
+462 
-471 EPVVAKF
+471 
-478 YGDVVVTGDVIGNVV
+478 VTGDVTGNVTGDVTGNMQGSVFANDSTQMINAVTGKVV

-507 GSVNQVLQTNGAGV
+507 GSNNQVLKTNGAGV

-529 GGGGG
+529 GPGG

-597 ASTGISMNVDA
+597 ASTGISMTADA
-608 GTDSITIT
+608 GTDTITIT
-616 NTAPNVTQNVF
+616 NTAPNVTQNAF
-627 TTVAVAGQNN
+627 TTIAVAGQTS
-637 VVADSSTDTLTLVA
+637 VAADSSTDTLTLVA

-658 TNDSTDS
+658 TDSGTDS

-713 ITFSNVGTGLES
+713 ITFSNAGSGLEARS
-725 RTTVAGTTAS
+725 TASGTTGS

-749 KGYVLYKIQ
+749 KGYVLLKIQ

-771 ASRTADAGRLEAVD
+771 TSRTADAGRLEAVD

-814 NETSPTT
+814 NETVPTT

-829 KSGSTAAV
+829 KSGSSAAV